1 MIVTNKKFA
10 EAKGYAL
17 GAIIDKAEYDEWVAG
32 LKAEQQAAYEH
43 VMEQGN
49 TGKGNMRV
57 AFRHCS
63 VNGRTF
69 KPGETFY
76 VSRVKGSAFNH
87 WRLQH
92 EPQQSTCFAT
102 LTMAELDS
110 FSNYVP
116 KHEEN

>member
-10 EAKGYAL
+10 AAKGYAL
-17 GAIIDKAEYDEWVAG
+17 GAIVDKAEYDEWAAS

-63 VNGRTF
+63 VGGRTF
-69 KPGETFY
+69 MVGETFY
-76 VSRVKGSAFNH
+76 VSRVKGSAFGH

-102 LTMAELDS
+102 MTMAELDS

-116 KHEEN
+116 KSKEL